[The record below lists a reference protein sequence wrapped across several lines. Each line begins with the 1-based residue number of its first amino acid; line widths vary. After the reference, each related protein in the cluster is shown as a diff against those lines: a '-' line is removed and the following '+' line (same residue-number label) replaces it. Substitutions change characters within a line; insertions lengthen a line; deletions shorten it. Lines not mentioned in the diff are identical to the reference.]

1 MFSVT
6 LCLFHWF
13 PTNFFPAPFSSQRL
27 LDALLLARFQVE
39 GVFLDFLDDVFLL
52 DLSLETAQSIFDR
65 FTILNS
71 NFRQSIHPQSGCDRL
86 VIITYFDGHGDLSLM
101 LGACRKTLLS
111 CERREDLRRMLRH
124 KEGDR
129 NRLPFVLSIPE
140 GKPVI

>member
-27 LDALLLARFQVE
+27 FDALLLARFQVE

-86 VIITYFDGHGDLSLM
+86 VIITYFDGHGDLSIM
-101 LGACRKTLLS
+101 LRARWKTVLS
-111 CERREDLRRMLRH
+111 SERREDLRRMLRH
-124 KEGDR
+124 EKGNR
-129 NRLPFVLSIPE
+129 NRLPFILFIPE
-140 GKPVI
+140 SQPLI